1 MPWGQIFISCIR
13 DNHNSWKTT
22 VIVSPPFINHLLFL
36 FLDCPFSFAQICVFQ
51 IAIPKT
57 PDKALCSLQ
66 SLLTLCKKHFSY
78 YCYHLEKKT
87 NKQTKPLREN
97 ITKNLC
103 YWKNKIDIHW
113 ATNLFHPLNSTQMFY
128 LSNNLS
134 SIFPLLSHI
143 TIDSA
148 LSLIASDCDSQ
159 HNYWTYN
166 S

>member
-1 MPWGQIFISCIR
+1 MSWGQIFISCIKEY
-13 DNHNSWKTT
+13 HNSWKTT
-22 VIVSPPFINHLLFL
+22 LIVSLPFINHWF
-36 FLDCPFSFAQICVFQ
+36 FHFIECPFSFAHICVFQ

-66 SLLTLCKKHFSY
+66 CPLTLCNKHFSY
-78 YCYHLEKKT
+78 YCYNLEKEKT
-87 NKQTKPLREN
+87 NKPTKPLREN

-103 YWKNKIDIHW
+103 YWKNKVDIHW
-113 ATNLFHPLNSTQMFY
+113 ATNLFHLLNSTQTLY

-148 LSLIASDCDSQ
+148 
-159 HNYWTYN
+159 
-166 S
+166 